1 MIKLLESMLL
11 SKFAQQFIV
20 IHETKSMRKAAEIL
34 TISQPALSINLKKT
48 EERLG
53 TPLFIRH
60 ANGMEPTPLG
70 DVLYNHSKSI
80 LNASRLL
87 EDEIEFITNHSK
99 KRLRIGLGV
108 VWTTT
113 LLPKVLKRLR
123 REFPDYNFDFITGV
137 AEEIAEKL
145 KLGEIDIMIAAE
157 TPKLS
162 TDNTIVRVFL
172 NDINYVA
179 ICNERSNLA
188 AFEVASLEDLS
199 RSEIAAFEND
209 NFAARYLTEH
219 FGRFGLKPPK
229 IVTTTNSAAALISI
243 LQNTEHVSFVLDPLA
258 KRANKLGLKTLKTEY
273 PFSDLAIYIYYQSS
287 IASLPVTKKFTHF
300 VKDIFSH
307 EL

>member
-1 MIKLLESMLL
+1 MSKLIETMLL
-11 SKFAQQFIV
+11 SKFAQQFII
-20 IHETKSMRKAAEIL
+20 IHETKSMRKAAETL
-34 TISQPALSINLKKT
+34 AISQPALSINLRKT

-53 TPLFIRH
+53 YPLFTRQ
-60 ANGMEPTPLG
+60 ANGMASTPLG
-70 DVLYNHSKSI
+70 DLLYSHSKSI

-87 EDEIEFITNHSK
+87 EDEIDFITKRSQ
-99 KRLRIGLGV
+99 KRLRVGLGV

-137 AEEIAEKL
+137 AEEIGEKL

-162 TDNTIVRVFL
+162 GDNTIVRVFL

-188 AFEVASLEDLS
+188 KFEVTSLEDLS

-209 NFAARYLTEH
+209 SFAAKYLTEH

-258 KRANKLGLKTLKTEY
+258 KRASQMGLKILKTEH

-287 IASLPVTKKFTHF
+287 ISSLTVTKKFTKF
-300 VKDIFSH
+300 VKNIFSH